1 MERPCCGAEDG
12 VLSAARSRI
21 PKTSAAQEKLP
32 GGVKRGSGVR
42 GSVRRRMRSKSG
54 RGIAGC
60 LGRKS
65 CALAW
70 GQIGV
75 VQFERAHVCRFH
87 ETHISVLRLAHSR
100 VMPCERANP

>member
-12 VLSAARSRI
+12 VLSAALSRI
-21 PKTSAAQEKLP
+21 PKASAAQEELP
-32 GGVKRGSGVR
+32 GGVESSAGVR
-42 GSVRRRMRSKSG
+42 GSVRRRVSTERG

-65 CALAW
+65 CVLAG

-75 VQFERAHVCRFH
+75 VQFERAHVRRFH
-87 ETHISVLRLAHSR
+87 ETHISVLRLAYSR
-100 VMPCERANP
+100 VMPCESANS